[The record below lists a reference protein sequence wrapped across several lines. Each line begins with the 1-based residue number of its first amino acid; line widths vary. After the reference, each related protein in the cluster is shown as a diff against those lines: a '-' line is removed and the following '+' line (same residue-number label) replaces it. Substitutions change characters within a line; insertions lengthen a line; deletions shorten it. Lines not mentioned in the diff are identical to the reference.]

1 MPRSDYPDGMD
12 ERTLARFW
20 AKISV
25 NDETG
30 CWEWTAS
37 KDTRGYSKLSVDGK
51 TVRAHR
57 LVWELLRS
65 PIPDGL
71 QLDHRCRV
79 RSCVR
84 PEHLE
89 PVDQRTNILRGIAP
103 TAVNAT
109 KTECVNGHPFDEAN
123 TYLYPDGKRDCRTC
137 RRLRDREYWRS
148 RSGGRP

>member
-1 MPRSDYPDGMD
+1 MKTEQVD
-12 ERTLARFW
+12 ERVLQRFW
-20 AKISV
+20 KKVAV
-25 NDETG
+25 DEETG
-30 CWEWTAS
+30 CWVWKAYKNEN
-37 KDTRGYSKLSVDGK
+37 GYGTFWVGGK
-51 TVRAHR
+51 KIYAHR
-57 LVWELLRS
+57 HAWELLKG
-65 PIPDGL
+65 PIPAGL
-71 QLDHRCRV
+71 ELDHLCRV

-123 TYLYPDGKRDCRTC
+123 TYRYPDGKRDCRRC

-148 RSGGRP
+148 RSGDRS